1 MTTLA
6 TLYTTPADTVEP
18 GDYVRI
24 EDTYEGTVLSATED
38 GDEIVFI
45 LSDADEYD
53 DRTEVVVAWD
63 TQIAV
68 LAADYS
74 DVEDI

>member
-6 TLYTTPADTVEP
+6 TLYTTPADTVEV

-24 EDTYEGTVLSATED
+24 EDVYEGTVLDVAED
-38 GDEIVFI
+38 GDEVTIVI
-45 LSDADEYD
+45 ADADEYD
-53 DRTEVVVAWD
+53 DRTSVTVAWD
-63 TQIAV
+63 SMVAV

-74 DVEDI
+74 DVEDV